1 MESINGWTKEELL
14 RDFMIKKGEN
24 IKDSLENYIYY
35 FNNERPA
42 AALNYLTPIQYKK
55 TFYEKNKLL
64 PAKI

>member
-1 MESINGWTKEELL
+1 
-14 RDFMIKKGEN
+14 EN

>member
-24 IKDSLENYIYY
+24 IKDALENYIYY

-42 AALNYLTPIQYKK
+42 SALNYLTPMQYKEN
-55 TFYEKNKLL
+55 FYKNKW
-64 PAKI
+64 I